1 MDSTQNMSEQ
11 ILITLRKIIR
21 AIDLHSKKLIQQCGL
36 TGPQL
41 IILKVINRLNNI
53 SVSELSISVS
63 LSNAT
68 VTDILDRLEKRGFV
82 YRNRSNIDKRRVL
95 ITLTDLARETLKKS
109 PPLLQER
116 FTSKLEKLKEWEQ
129 TSLLASLQRIV
140 SMMEAEKIEAKPILI
155 SGAIAVSEKK
165 ADEFLKDV
173 QIQESISKDH
183 SDNKNES
190 LPVNS
195 KKLSIK
201 KKNREE

>member
-11 ILITLRKIIR
+11 ILVTLRKIIR

-41 IILKVINRLNNI
+41 IILKEINRLNNI
-53 SVSELSISVS
+53 SVSELAISVS

-68 VTDILDRLEKRGFV
+68 VTDILDRLEERGFV
-82 YRNRSNIDKRRVL
+82 YRNRSDKDKRRVL
-95 ITLTDLARETLKKS
+95 VTLTDLARETLKKT
-109 PPLLQER
+109 PPLIQEH
-116 FTSKLEKLKEWEQ
+116 FTSELEKLQKWEQ
-129 TSLLASLQRIV
+129 TSLLSSLQRIV
-140 SMMEAEKIEAKPILI
+140 SMMEAEEIEAKPILI

-173 QIQESISKDH
+173 EIQESISKGD
-183 SDNKNES
+183 SNNKNE
-190 LPVNS
+190 LPPVNS
-195 KKLSIK
+195 KSIRE